1 MGEYDF
7 HSRCFCYFGM
17 DNDLVEK
24 NHYLRYNFLQI
35 FLNNHLVLF
44 PADYLVKQNS
54 ESTKVST
61 LSNKFFTS
69 ISFTVSQNCL
79 TITAKYT
86 SEKTNNSK
94 KYEKKRFYLT
104 GLNYESTNMLTKK
117 ICS

>member
-17 DNDLVEK
+17 DNEIVVK
-24 NHYLRYNFLQI
+24 NHYLCYNFLQI

-44 PADYLVKQNS
+44 PADYLVKQNC
-54 ESTKVST
+54 ESTELST

-69 ISFTVSQNCL
+69 ISFTVSQKCL

-86 SEKTNNSK
+86 SEKKIIRK
-94 KYEKKRFYLT
+94 KNERKDFT
-104 GLNYESTNMLTKK
+104 
-117 ICS
+117 

>member
-17 DNDLVEK
+17 DNEIVVK
-24 NHYLRYNFLQI
+24 NHHLRYNFLQI

-44 PADYLVKQNS
+44 PADYLVKQNC

-69 ISFTVSQNCL
+69 LSFTVSQKCL

-86 SEKTNNSK
+86 SEKKNNSK

-104 GLNYESTNMLTKK
+104 GLNY
-117 ICS
+117 

>member
-1 MGEYDF
+1 
-7 HSRCFCYFGM
+7 M
-17 DNDLVEK
+17 DNEIVVK

-44 PADYLVKQNS
+44 PADYLVKQNC

-69 ISFTVSQNCL
+69 LSFTVSQKCL

-86 SEKTNNSK
+86 SEKKNNSK

-104 GLNYESTNMLTKK
+104 GLNY
-117 ICS
+117 

>member
-17 DNDLVEK
+17 DNEIVVK

-44 PADYLVKQNS
+44 PADYLVKQNC

-69 ISFTVSQNCL
+69 LSFTVSQKLLLRN
-79 TITAKYT
+79 IP
-86 SEKTNNSK
+86 
-94 KYEKKRFYLT
+94 RR
-104 GLNYESTNMLTKK
+104 KK
-117 ICS
+117 IIRKNMKKKDFT

>member
-1 MGEYDF
+1 
-7 HSRCFCYFGM
+7 M
-17 DNDLVEK
+17 DNEIVVK

-69 ISFTVSQNCL
+69 ISFTVSQKCL
-79 TITAKYT
+79 TITVKYT
-86 SEKTNNSK
+86 SEKKNNSK

-104 GLNYESTNMLTKK
+104 GLNY
-117 ICS
+117 